1 MYIYESFER
10 CASPAADSGS
20 FRLSIAERCRR
31 PFKSGVDNCALYYAA
46 FAVYFI
52 SLALLRTALAD
63 AFEAQVDFV
72 DTILKAT
79 AAFLLAFKFIA
90 QGNSA
95 WEWIISIFLSGAGLL
110 SWKCSGAAWLFWA
123 TMFVVCA
130 KGVDLKTLAKSVL
143 ILTIATLLVVFAFT
157 WLGFIEN
164 LAYTRGAEV
173 RYCLGFSHPNTLGL
187 YLLLMCFS
195 FSVFRFGKNPIP
207 DLVLIAI
214 TGAFNLMVANSRTC
228 VVLSLVQAVLL
239 VVFYWARNRNGR
251 KILGSFFV
259 VIVVLTVVISLYFM
273 VAYDPSSSFHLALN
287 SALSGRFW
295 LASSYYK
302 MQPLTT
308 FGSSFKQFDTI
319 YWDWGKPVVFLV
331 DNAWCHLI
339 LHFGVIPFLIFI
351 CGYLGTICK
360 ALHEKRWDATLFG
373 LVLMAIYGF
382 CETYGIRI
390 ECNFL
395 LCAMGTELLYSSGAR
410 DCARRFVER
419 LRRKK

>member
-1 MYIYESFER
+1 MFICESVER
-10 CASPAADSGS
+10 RTYSAADSGS
-20 FRLSIAERCRR
+20 PRLSIAERCRIS
-31 PFKSGVDNCALYYAA
+31 FKSCVDSCALYYAA

-52 SLALLRTALAD
+52 SSALLRTALAD

-79 AAFLLAFKFIA
+79 AAFLLAIKFLV

-95 WEWIISIFLSGAGLL
+95 WEWIIAIILSGVGLL
-110 SWKCSGAAWLFWA
+110 SWKCSGAAWFFWT

-130 KGVDLKTLAKSVL
+130 NGVDLKTLAKLVL
-143 ILTIATLLVVFAFT
+143 ILSITTLLVVFAFT

-164 LAYTRGAEV
+164 LAYTRGTEV

-207 DLVLIAI
+207 DLILIAI
-214 TGAFNLMVANSRTC
+214 AGAFNLIVANSRTC

-239 VVFYWARNRNGR
+239 VVFYWARNRNAR
-251 KILGSFFV
+251 KILGPFLV
-259 VIVVLTVVISLYFM
+259 VIVALVVVISINFM
-273 VAYDPSSSFHLALN
+273 IAFDPSSSFHASLN

-295 LASSYYK
+295 LASSYYG
-302 MQPLTT
+302 MQSLTT

-339 LHFGVIPFLIFI
+339 LHFGIIPFFIFL
-351 CGYLGTICK
+351 CGYFGTLCK

-395 LCAMGTELLYSSGAR
+395 LCAMGVELLYSSDAKER
-410 DCARRFVER
+410 VRCFAAR